1 MDISPKLEA
10 NFGNLRDLLIA
21 ELGMKDPPGC
31 VFTAN
36 GGDKTVRF
44 FFNCVR
50 FQLFQKRTPTPLPL
64 ALGARLIERSFYEK
78 NRPTTK
84 RRIFRKD
91 NNLSIILSNEKKR
104 QVVL

>member
-1 MDISPKLEA
+1 MDISPKLET

-21 ELGMKDPPGC
+21 ELGMKDPPRC

-50 FQLFQKRTPTPLPL
+50 FQLFQKSTPTPLPH
-64 ALGARLIERSFYEK
+64 ALGVRLIESSFCEK
-78 NRPTTK
+78 NQAHH
-84 RRIFRKD
+84 
-91 NNLSIILSNEKKR
+91 EKKNIS
-104 QVVL
+104 

>member
-50 FQLFQKRTPTPLPL
+50 FQLFQKRTPTPLPR
-64 ALGARLIERSFYEK
+64 ALGARLIESSFYEK
-78 NRPTTK
+78 NQA
-84 RRIFRKD
+84 
-91 NNLSIILSNEKKR
+91 LHEKKNI
-104 QVVL
+104 